1 MTTTSR
7 IILIISLS
15 VCVLTFVERI
25 SISIYICNF
34 ATAGLA
40 TRFMDVNKKEA
51 HKNFGNSAD
60 NMSLVV
66 CTIYPSF
73 V

>member
-7 IILIISLS
+7 IILIISLC
-15 VCVLTFVERI
+15 VCADFCGENFYLYLFT
-25 SISIYICNF
+25 F

-60 NMSLVV
+60 NMSAVV